1 MDMLALI
8 VGLLIV
14 VWYFGLVRSA
24 RRVSNAADTKAAEL
38 ELGALNQFKAKY
50 DAEKIAELK
59 ETKELLNSF

>member
-1 MDMLALI
+1 MDMLLLI

-38 ELGALNQFKAKY
+38 ELAALAQFQAKY
-50 DAEKIAELK
+50 DSTKIAELK
-59 ETKELLNSF
+59 EAKELLNSF

>member
-14 VWYFGLVRSA
+14 VWYFGLVRSV

-38 ELGALNQFKAKY
+38 ELAALAQFQAKY
-50 DAEKIAELK
+50 DAAKIAELK

>member
-24 RRVSNAADTKAAEL
+24 RRVSNAADAKAAEL
-38 ELGALNQFKAKY
+38 ELAALSQFQAKY
-50 DAEKIAELK
+50 DTAKIAELK
-59 ETKELLNSF
+59 STKELLNSF

>member
-50 DAEKIAELK
+50 DAAKIAELK

>member
-1 MDMLALI
+1 MDMLALT

-24 RRVSNAADTKAAEL
+24 RRVSSAADTKAAEL

>member
-24 RRVSNAADTKAAEL
+24 RRISNAADTKAGEIEL
-38 ELGALNQFKAKY
+38 AALAQFQAKY
-50 DAEKIAELK
+50 DETKIAELK
-59 ETKELLNSF
+59 KTKDLLNSF

>member
-38 ELGALNQFKAKY
+38 ELSALNQFRAKY
-50 DAEKIAELK
+50 DSAKIAELK